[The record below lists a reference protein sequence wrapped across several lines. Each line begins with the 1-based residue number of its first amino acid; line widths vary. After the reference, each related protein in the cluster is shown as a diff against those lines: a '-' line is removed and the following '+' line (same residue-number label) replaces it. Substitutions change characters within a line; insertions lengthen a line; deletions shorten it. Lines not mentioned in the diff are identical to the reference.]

1 MSIGGSKGKSKTN
14 QSFNQTQTNTLSDR
28 AAGLLTGQI
37 GALGGMDYRAFDPAS
52 MEQFSNPFASD
63 VIDAS
68 LARLN
73 HEGDVAR
80 AAQKADTA
88 GRGAF
93 GNSRR
98 NIYEAELDAGI
109 DRNRGDL
116 IAGLNAANFQQAQAA
131 ALGENQ
137 NQNAYNLDIQG
148 LISALIS
155 QFGNEGTTTGSG
167 TSQGTTKNSGLGFS
181 WTPKFGGG

>member
-1 MSIGGSKGKSKTN
+1 MSIGGSKGKSKTKE
-14 QSFNQTQTNTLSDR
+14 SFNQTQTNTLSDR

-37 GALGGMDYRAFDPAS
+37 DALKGMDYRAFDPAS
-52 MEQFSNPFASD
+52 MAQFSNPYTSD

-80 AAQKADTA
+80 AGLKADQA
-88 GRGAF
+88 ARGAF

-98 NIYEAELDAGI
+98 GIQEAELEGHL
-109 DRNRGDL
+109 DRNRGEL
-116 IAGLNAANFQQAQAA
+116 IAGLSAANFGQAQAA

-137 NQNAYNLDIQG
+137 NLNAYNLDIQA
-148 LISALIS
+148 LISALAG
-155 QFGNEGTTTGSG
+155 QFANEGTTKGSG
-167 TSQGTTKNSGLGFS
+167 TSQGTTKNSGFGFS